1 MSEPA
6 AYETV
11 VAAKQVIAG
20 VGGAFMISRYAKA
33 AAVDLGLPGGRLTP
47 YFAGRCGFLGDV
59 DADVVTAAVAFF
71 PPSVVRRA
79 WQESRSL
86 RSGPDPQ
93 RGGLRYAAA
102 CHEWGRVRL
111 SGWSGAER
119 LAELGHRIVAE
130 ADVAGLPLFAS
141 WRVVPLPDDAP
152 ARAAQMLHVLREH
165 RGGAHAIAVVAS
177 GLTPLESILA
187 GPGGTANAEFF
198 EWTGPFPDLSGSTDL
213 SDRRAACEQL
223 TDRLVAPAYSTLDAT
238 ERDELVTLLSE
249 AAATAF
255 APR

>member
-1 MSEPA
+1 MSEPE
-6 AYETV
+6 AYDTV

-33 AAVDLGLPGGRLTP
+33 AAVDFGLPDGRWTP

-71 PPSVVRRA
+71 PPAVVRQG
-79 WQESRSL
+79 WEESRSV
-86 RSGPDPQ
+86 RTGPDAQ
-93 RGGLRYAAA
+93 HGGLRYATA

-111 SGWSGAER
+111 AGWAGAER
-119 LAELGHRIVAE
+119 FAELGLRVVA
-130 ADVAGLPLFAS
+130 AVDVAGLPLFAS
-141 WRVVPLPDDAP
+141 WRAAALPDDAP
-152 ARAAQMLHVLREH
+152 ARAAQVLQVLREH

-187 GPGGTANAEFF
+187 GPGGAANAEFF
-198 EWTGPFPDLSGSTDL
+198 QWGGPFPDLSGATDVI
-213 SDRRAACEQL
+213 DRRAACEQL
-223 TDRLVAPAYSTLDAT
+223 TDRIVAPAYAALDHS
-238 ERDELVTLLSE
+238 ERDELVTLLSD
-249 AAATAF
+249 AAAAAF